1 MQDLANR
8 VQLTTDGH
16 RPYLQTVEDA
26 FGSEIDHAMLVDLYG
41 PDPEQ
46 ERRYSPPQVIDTDVH
61 MVQGRACIILAAP
74 PRQSLDF

>member
-16 RPYLQTVEDA
+16 RPHLQSVEDA
-26 FGSEIDHAMLVDLYG
+26 FGSEVDYAMLVKLYG

-61 MVQGRACIILAAP
+61 MVQGRAYFILAAP